1 LSYANVSLDVWAS
14 FAGKF
19 DIDFFCGWFMG
30 GSNEGIEVSPQTLL
44 ILGERNIALSLDIY
58 APLRDE

>member
-1 LSYANVSLDVWAS
+1 
-14 FAGKF
+14 
-19 DIDFFCGWFMG
+19 MG